1 MPWIPTRSKISRI
14 LKTTLDIAGER
25 QRSVTVG
32 VAGHLSKPSELTG
45 NEYRPG
51 REPACDALASLSWMR
66 LMADPNATNDIRD
79 ERPSALPT
87 ARTFP
92 DGVPILI
99 DAETGIRL
107 RALARRDLAAIVE
120 QGRDPEM
127 IRWTTVP
134 TPTDGYQLRDA
145 EEFLAL
151 TAAGWTSG
159 QRLGWTIEGQR
170 GSRRRFCGSIDL
182 TRVDPRTPQP
192 WLRPVEL
199 WGDGVR
205 LRAFRAWDVDRIV
218 EACSDP
224 ATSHWLGSMPQ
235 PYQRDSARAYL
246 EGIAELAARGVG
258 VAWCIA
264 DPEDDRCLGSI
275 SLDGLGGYAKRGEI
289 GYWAHP
295 NARGRG
301 VVAEAVR
308 LVTRHAQDSELAT
321 SLLIRCAI
329 GNAASR
335 RVAERAGYREIG
347 IQPASEPLRDGQITD
362 LVLYSNP

>member
-1 MPWIPTRSKISRI
+1 M
-14 LKTTLDIAGER
+14 
-25 QRSVTVG
+25 
-32 VAGHLSKPSELTG
+32 
-45 NEYRPG
+45 
-51 REPACDALASLSWMR
+51 
-66 LMADPNATNDIRD
+66 
-79 ERPSALPT
+79 
-87 ARTFP
+87 
-92 DGVPILI
+92 
-99 DAETGIRL
+99 
-107 RALARRDLAAIVE
+107 
-120 QGRDPEM
+120 
-127 IRWTTVP
+127 
-134 TPTDGYQLRDA
+134 
-145 EEFLAL
+145 
-151 TAAGWTSG
+151 
-159 QRLGWTIEGQR
+159 
-170 GSRRRFCGSIDL
+170 
-182 TRVDPRTPQP
+182 PQP
-192 WLRPVEL
+192 WLRPVDL

-205 LRAFRAWDVDRIV
+205 LRAFRTWDVDRIV

-224 ATSHWLGSMPQ
+224 ATSYWLGSMPQ

-308 LVTRHAQDSELAT
+308 LVTRHAQDSGLAT